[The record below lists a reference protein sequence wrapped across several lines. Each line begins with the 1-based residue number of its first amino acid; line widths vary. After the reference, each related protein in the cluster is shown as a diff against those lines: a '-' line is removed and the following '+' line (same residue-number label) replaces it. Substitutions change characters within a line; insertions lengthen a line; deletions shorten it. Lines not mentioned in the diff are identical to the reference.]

1 MMKTDRILVG
11 CAVKEN
17 NAEYANLET
26 EYLFKTLRQY
36 GGNLANSKKI
46 ACFTE
51 KPDSSIQKILNN
63 LQVDIRINK
72 IVDERQAFANKIRI
86 LDEGIKE
93 DVDVIVMLDTDVIVS
108 RDFSE
113 FLNTQKIMIKPED
126 RDPFTLEEWKQLFDL
141 FELPFP
147 QDRFYTSC
155 THEETIPYFNGGVI
169 IIPKIYASK
178 LLEMWEYFLKKLLD
192 EKKNLPGSFS
202 GGTMSASKSNDD
214 GLPRFFDQ
222 IAFTLAL
229 IKAKLPYEALPLS
242 MNYPYSGTVHPDEHP
257 DELIPY
263 IIHHHHCIGENSKLL
278 STPYPNINKR
288 IAEINSF
295 LIKNKEYDKPLA
307 KDDPLVI
314 RNLTIKHSFWEIIE
328 RIKDLPLQSK
338 NADLQYYLALA
349 LHHTAGIAAKDE
361 ALPRY
366 NIALEN
372 GFDKFMVYKDRGN
385 LHFMASNIA
394 NAKKD
399 LMAALEIN
407 PFDTETIRR
416 LALTDD
422 RVIELT
428 KLHSEQKYQGIVEK
442 LSNLSIDD
450 KNPYLQYYLAVSLHK
465 TNQRLDEALTRYN
478 VALENGLQDFWL
490 LLNRAQLNVILKNYE
505 DFSSDFSLGYD
516 LLLSYFES
524 TEPHLDTLRNLLWKQ
539 EEDLAHL
546 RKLNVKKDEDII
558 HLRKIIQDIHDSS
571 SWKLLTKLDFLK
583 KNKLDETN
591 EN

>member
-1 MMKTDRILVG
+1 MKTDRILVG

-229 IKAKLPYEALPLS
+229 IKAKLPF
-242 MNYPYSGTVHPDEHP
+242 DEK
-257 DELIPY
+257 IY
-263 IIHHHHCIGENSKLL
+263 V
-278 STPYPNINKR
+278 
-288 IAEINSF
+288 F
-295 LIKNKEYDKPLA
+295 
-307 KDDPLVI
+307 
-314 RNLTIKHSFWEIIE
+314 
-328 RIKDLPLQSK
+328 
-338 NADLQYYLALA
+338 
-349 LHHTAGIAAKDE
+349 
-361 ALPRY
+361 
-366 NIALEN
+366 
-372 GFDKFMVYKDRGN
+372 
-385 LHFMASNIA
+385 
-394 NAKKD
+394 
-399 LMAALEIN
+399 LEI
-407 PFDTETIRR
+407 
-416 LALTDD
+416 
-422 RVIELT
+422 
-428 KLHSEQKYQGIVEK
+428 
-442 LSNLSIDD
+442 
-450 KNPYLQYYLAVSLHK
+450 
-465 TNQRLDEALTRYN
+465 
-478 VALENGLQDFWL
+478 
-490 LLNRAQLNVILKNYE
+490 
-505 DFSSDFSLGYD
+505 
-516 LLLSYFES
+516 
-524 TEPHLDTLRNLLWKQ
+524 
-539 EEDLAHL
+539 
-546 RKLNVKKDEDII
+546 
-558 HLRKIIQDIHDSS
+558 
-571 SWKLLTKLDFLK
+571 
-583 KNKLDETN
+583 
-591 EN
+591 